1 MIRQELHDGW
11 RLRAIGGPV
20 PVEVDVPATVP
31 GCTHLDLLAAGL
43 IEHPYRDR
51 VEADLAWMHRADWR
65 YSTEFTAPA
74 PTPGERVDLAFDG
87 LDTVAAISLNGVVI
101 GSTANMHRSYRFD
114 VTGLLRDGV
123 NELTVDFTAA
133 LTHAERVEAE
143 LGWRDHVYPHP
154 FNMIRKMACSFGWD
168 WGPDLQSAGIWK
180 PVRLERWH
188 TARLETV
195 RPLVTVDKNGTGR
208 VAVHVDI
215 ERADQTDITCTATV
229 SGHTATVV
237 LPAGQDTAVVE
248 LEVPD
253 APLWW
258 PTGYGDQPL
267 ADLDVTLDT
276 GDSYR
281 RRIGFR
287 TITVD
292 TTPDEIGTP
301 FTFVVNGKPIF
312 AKGANWIPD
321 DHFPTRV
328 TRERLERRVDQAV
341 AANMNML
348 RVWGGGIYETEDFY
362 DVCDERG
369 VLVWQ
374 DFPFACA
381 CYPEEEPLWSEVDA
395 EARANVA
402 RLTPHPSLALWNGN
416 NENLWG
422 HADWGWPEQLRGKTW
437 GLRYYTE
444 LLPAIV
450 AELDPTRPYA
460 IGSPHSPDGIHPND
474 ADHGPRHEWE
484 VWNRVDYTRYRDHV
498 PRFCSEFGFQGP
510 PTWATLVEWVRDE
523 PLTPTSPGFLAHQ
536 KAEDGNLKLD
546 NGLTGHLPVPADFA
560 DWHWATQLNQA
571 RAVRFGIE
579 HFRSWWPRTAGALVW
594 QLNDCWPVTSW
605 AAIDGDERPKPLY
618 HALRQVFA
626 PRLLT
631 VQPRDGGLAVIAVND
646 TDAPWSGE
654 LSVRRLA
661 FTGEVLAE
669 AVLDLDVAERTAD
682 RVDLPAAVLTG
693 ADTDLLVAT
702 AGDVRVVHTFAED
715 IALPYAPDAVTAAVT
730 PVDGGYR
737 VDVTATAFA
746 RDLALLADRVAPDAV
761 VDDMLVTLLPGESHT
776 FHVRTAADIAPAALA
791 GTLLSANA
799 LCAAAVPS

>member
-11 RLRAIGGPV
+11 RLRGATPGGPV
-20 PVEVDVPATVP
+20 DVSAAVP
-31 GCTHLDLLAAGL
+31 GCAHLDLLDAGL

-51 VEADLAWMHRADWR
+51 VEADLIWMHRAEWR
-65 YSTEFTAPA
+65 YSTTFTALA
-74 PTPGERVDLAFDG
+74 PEPGERVDLAFDG
-87 LDTVAAISLNGVVI
+87 LDTVATVTLNGHVI
-101 GSTANMHRSYRFD
+101 GGTANMHRSYRFD
-114 VTGLLRDGV
+114 VTALLRDT
-123 NELTVDFTAA
+123 NELTVDFTSA
-133 LTHAERVEAE
+133 LAHAEQVEAE

-168 WGPDLQSAGIWK
+168 WGPDLQTAGIWK
-180 PVRLERWH
+180 PVRLERWR
-188 TARLETV
+188 TARLASV
-195 RPLVTVDKNGTGR
+195 RPLITVDSDGTGR
-208 VAVHVDI
+208 VTVHVEI
-215 ERADQTDITCTATV
+215 ERATDDEVTCTATAK
-229 SGHTATVV
+229 GHTAK
-237 LPAGQDTAVVE
+237 AVVRPGE
-248 LEVPD
+248 TTATLALTVPD

-267 ADLDVTLDT
+267 HDLDVTLDT
-276 GDSYR
+276 GDSYH

-301 FTFVVNGKPIF
+301 FTFVVNGKPVF

-321 DHFPTRV
+321 DHFLTRI
-328 TRERLERRVDQAV
+328 TRDQLARRVDQAV
-341 AANMNML
+341 AANLNML

-381 CYPEEEPLWSEVDA
+381 SYPEEEPLWSEVAA
-395 EARANVA
+395 EAREHVA

-422 HADWGWPEQLRGKTW
+422 HADWGWPEQLQGKTW

-450 AELDPTRPYA
+450 AELDPTRPYSP
-460 IGSPHSPDGIHPND
+460 GSPHSPGDVHPND

-498 PRFCSEFGFQGP
+498 PRFCAEFGFQGP
-510 PTWATLVEWVRDE
+510 PAWSTLVEWVRDD
-523 PLTPTSPGFLAHQ
+523 PMTPTSPGFLAHQ

-546 NGLTGHLPVPADFA
+546 RGLAGHLPVPASFA

-571 RAVRFGIE
+571 RAVRFAVE

-605 AAIDGDERPKPLY
+605 AAIDSGERLKPLY
-618 HALRQVFA
+618 YALRQAFA

-631 VQPRDGGLAVIAVND
+631 VQPRDGALAVVAVND
-646 TDAPWSGE
+646 TDEPWTGE
-654 LSVRRLA
+654 LAVRRLA
-661 FTGEVLAE
+661 FSGDVLAE
-669 AVLDLDVAERTAD
+669 AALPLDVAERAAD
-682 RVDLPAAVLTG
+682 RVDLPPVVLAG
-693 ADTDLLVAT
+693 ADTDLLVVT
-702 AGDVRVVHTFAED
+702 AGDVRAVHTFAED
-715 IALPYAPDAVTAAVT
+715 IALPYAADALAAEVSPT
-730 PVDGGYR
+730 DDGYR
-737 VDVTATAFA
+737 VRVTASAFA
-746 RDLALLADRVAPDAV
+746 RDVVLLVDRAAPDAV
-761 VDDMLVTLLPGESHT
+761 VDDALVTLLPGESHT
-776 FHVRTAADIAPAALA
+776 FHVRTAARLDPAALTA
-791 GTLLSANA
+791 ALLSANA
-799 LCAAAVPS
+799 LCAAAVRS